1 MSSISR
7 DLTVPLSASDGFS
20 IAISAVPPAGQQ
32 LKKIEY
38 SIDQQ
43 LDGIQSVLASGTT
56 AKLTQL
62 QNKKYLITAVFTD
75 NTRASMKVDSV
86 SVPSTPLLL
95 KSYTPDGGVSEDD
108 FPGAGTNVAFLQ
120 GIDNGLKLIAGSLS
134 SPSLS
139 EGKDAA
145 AVAAMAVSAYDIL
158 LSNGDEVQSFVVTPA
173 QAESGHE
180 LTGGFIANYVA
191 LECVIIARNSLGD
204 SLPSAVSEAMATNFP
219 NQPGQIG
226 FYDQDDQ
233 PSDKVKIQI
242 PMPSDYAEWASNSSF
257 LTGSPSSDLILQNG
271 EEQIT
276 VRVYNEGEET
286 PRLIES
292 VGVPNE
298 NFVDALVDC
307 ALGEVVKLRA
317 TVSNA
322 LGTSLPSPWS
332 IQTLNMRPSLFQK
345 RTYTISSYSAA
356 VPGDSTNNKVSVTG
370 SARTTMYSTG
380 LDTSLLLDAP
390 SGVPIINTSGNI
402 LERTDSERLTKNGTH
417 NTFSTTIGYGATTNA
432 GEALV
437 SGQQMQFKIES
448 RSYIPPDSAY
458 TTKWDHTH
466 NKIQNKLFLNTYTIT
481 GFGSIPRTPDTKCI
495 DEFSE
500 AGSSIQFELAAEG
513 QIQYGLSNYV
523 LALSAA
529 QGEASYSDSYSIT
542 DVTAAS
548 QHTLSGLVAGV
559 ALTASAIMSAQYS
572 LASDDEAVDVSGMQ
586 NVSIDSTSQAMTKG
600 QEAFSKDEEQLLG
613 IVPFGTPDP
622 LSSAVLSIET
632 NHDGEVGL
640 SIGVGGGNGRS
651 VKRLRVV
658 AYNQSAEGVAPSELN
673 SFILHVSAAP
683 YVVVHATSGSS
694 NGDNTFYKISV
705 INNSYTSNSAQVDT
719 NIVVPYGDPTY
730 SVSVSGKT
738 VTTSLQCNGRR
749 KVAEYVFAI
758 DSQPDPSDT
767 DFLQEHPAIT
777 NGVLGV
783 RPSADNVALITKA
796 YTFSTFDSDIVKYF
810 AKVDMEAG
818 SVAPISA
825 L

>member
-43 LDGIQSVLASGTT
+43 LDGIQSVLASGTA

-75 NTRASMKVDSV
+75 NTRASMKVDAV
-86 SVPSTPLLL
+86 SVPSSPLLL

-108 FPGAGTNVAFLQ
+108 FPGAGSNVAFLQ

-145 AVAAMAVSAYDIL
+145 AVAAMDVTAYDIL

-173 QAESGHE
+173 QAESGHD
-180 LTGGFIANYVA
+180 LTGGFIANYVT

-204 SLPSAVSEAMATNFP
+204 STPSAVSEAMATNFP

-226 FYDQDDQ
+226 FYDQDDTA
-233 PSDKVKIQI
+233 SDKVKIQI

-286 PRLIES
+286 PRFIES
-292 VGVPNE
+292 VGAPNQ
-298 NFVDALVDC
+298 NYVDALVDC

-322 LGTSLPSPWS
+322 LGTSEPSPWS
-332 IQTLNMRPSLFQK
+332 IQTLNMRPSLLQK
-345 RTYTISSYSAA
+345 RTYTIASYTASA
-356 VPGDSTNNKVSVTG
+356 PGDSTNNKVSVTG
-370 SARTTMYSTG
+370 SARATMSSTG
-380 LDTSLLLDAP
+380 LDTSLLLDAQ
-390 SGVPIINTSGNI
+390 SGVPIINTGNI
-402 LERTDSERLTKNGTH
+402 HQRTDSERLTRNGNH
-417 NTFSTTIGYGATTNA
+417 NTYSSTIGYGATVNV

-437 SGQQMQFKIES
+437 SGQQMEFKIES

-466 NKIQNKLFLNTYTIT
+466 NKISNELFSSSYTIT
-481 GFGSIPRTPDTKCI
+481 GFGSIPRTPATKCI

-500 AGSSIQFELAAEG
+500 TGSSIQFELAAEG
-513 QIQYGLSNYV
+513 QIQYGLSSYV

-529 QGEASYSDSYSIT
+529 QGEASYSNTYSIT

-548 QHTLSGLVAGV
+548 QHTLSGLAAGV
-559 ALTASAIMSAQYS
+559 VLSASAIMSAQYS
-572 LASDDEAVDVSGMQ
+572 LSSNDEAVDVSGMQ
-586 NVSIDSTSQAMTKG
+586 NVSIDSASQAMTKG
-600 QEAFSKDEEQLLG
+600 QEATDKDEEQLAD
-613 IVPFGTPDP
+613 IVPFGTPDA

-632 NHDGEVGL
+632 DHDGKVGL
-640 SIGVGGGNGRS
+640 AVGLGAGNGRS
-651 VKRLRVV
+651 VKRLQVV
-658 AYNQSAEGVAPSELN
+658 AFNQSAEGVEPTQLSTFTLN
-673 SFILHVSAAP
+673 ATLSP
-683 YVVVHATSGSS
+683 YIVLHATSGSS
-694 NGDNTFYKISV
+694 NGDNTFYKISAE
-705 INNSYTSNSAQVDT
+705 NNSLTSNSAQVDT
-719 NIVVPYGDPTY
+719 NTVV
-730 SVSVSGKT
+730 
-738 VTTSLQCNGRR
+738 
-749 KVAEYVFAI
+749 
-758 DSQPDPSDT
+758 
-767 DFLQEHPAIT
+767 
-777 NGVLGV
+777 
-783 RPSADNVALITKA
+783 
-796 YTFSTFDSDIVKYF
+796 
-810 AKVDMEAG
+810 
-818 SVAPISA
+818 
-825 L
+825 